1 MVHSDFCLKAGKHL
15 DEDMYTVD
23 QYLSFEQIFKWKLV
37 IFIYLIYTSS
47 FYSSNSITMK
57 RPSADSFHPLHE
69 KYIDLLSPIKADH
82 DYFHFN
88 PGTTSEADGNQW
100 ENRTLQA
107 SSSTE
112 ALQFDYDGQN
122 DISLSYTPL
131 LPVSFLVEM
140 IPYPRLYP
148 GRSFFFSRL
157 DNLNRIRLAIG
168 LNQWGKTGECME
180 LWIHHELFYSL
191 EPTPKIST
199 YYIGSGLVNH
209 AGLVIVPLPNYQFN
223 TNKPITLIIEITNA
237 SVKVYKNCKLY
248 HKPLFSINYRQ
259 NIKYHHLHGDRFENK
274 SKELSRLD
282 KFYALS
288 GGPYHGDKFLGLM
301 KRMKMFFTEYGAR
314 KYCSDDS
321 NFKLCKSSLNEQH
334 IRKEWGKLNPFNQSN
349 HTVQLNNNEQ
359 ISGKINQQLNNN
371 IYNRTEQSFNN
382 KNDVTVKNGLKLNKC
397 NQNIHEDNCTKLNLN
412 KSVNNVPGGRPALT
426 EVVGAE
432 GDVSGDA
439 STGTHS
445 VSHMDRVDSGGENVL
460 GTQVPG
466 GRPALTEVVGAEGD
480 VSGDASTGTHSVSH
494 MDRVDSG
501 GENVLGTQVPGGRPA
516 LTEVVGAE
524 GDVSGDASTGTHSVS
539 RMDRVD
545 SGGENVLGTQVPGG
559 RPALT
564 EVVGA
569 EGDVS
574 GDASTGTHSVSHMD
588 RVDSGG
594 ENVLGTQV
602 PGGRPA
608 LTEVVGAEG
617 DVSGDASTGTH
628 SVSHMDR
635 VDSGGENVLGTQVPG
650 GRPAL
655 TEVVGA
661 EGDVSGDASTGTHS
675 VSHMDRVDSG
685 GENVLGTQVPGGRP
699 ALTEVVGAE
708 GDVSGDAST
717 GTHSVSHMDRV
728 DSGGENVLGTQVPGG
743 RPALTEVVGAE
754 GDVSGDASTG
764 THSVSR
770 MDRVDSGGENV
781 LGTQVPVGRPALT
794 EVVGAEGD
802 VSGDAST
809 GTHSVSHMDRVDSGG
824 ENVLGTQVPGGRP
837 ALTEVVGAEGDVSGD
852 ASTGTHSVSHMDRV
866 DSGGENVLGTQV
878 PGGRPALT
886 EVVGAEGDVSGDA
899 STGTHSVSRMDRV
912 DSGGENVLGT
922 QVPDGRPA
930 LTEVVGAEGDV
941 SGDASTGTHS
951 VSRMDRVDSGGENVL
966 GTQVPG
972 GRPALTEVVGAEGD
986 VSGDASTGTHSV
998 SRMDRVDS
1006 GGENVLGTQVSSEQP
1021 ASTSERQTGDNETRD
1036 TSGYSDSISHM
1047 GVGVGV
1053 GASANASEENVL
1065 DTQVSSEQ
1073 PASTSERQT
1082 GDNET
1087 RDTSG
1092 DSDSISHMGVGVGFG
1107 ATASASASEENVLD
1121 TQVSSEQPAS
1131 TSERQTGD
1139 IETRDTSGYSDSIK
1153 HMGVGVGVGVGAS
1166 ANASE
1171 ENVLDT
1177 QVSSE
1182 QPASTSERQT
1192 GDNET
1197 RDTSGDSDS
1206 ISHMGVGVGFGATAS
1221 ASASEENVLDT
1232 QVSSEQPAS
1241 TSERQTGDIETRD
1254 TSGYSDSIKHMGV
1267 GVGVGVGASAN
1278 ASEENVLDTQVS
1290 SEQPASTSERQTG
1303 DNETR
1308 VTSGDSDSISH
1319 MGVGVGFGATASAS
1333 ASEENVLDTQVSS
1346 EQPASTSERQTGD
1359 NETRVT
1365 SGDSDSISH
1374 MGVGVGFGATASASA
1389 SEENVLDTQVSSEQ
1403 PASTSERQTGDN
1415 ETRDTSG
1422 YSDSISHMGV
1432 GVGFGATASA
1442 SASEENVLDTQV
1454 SSEQPASTSERQT
1467 GDNETRDTSGYS
1479 DSISHMGV
1487 GVGFGATASASASE
1501 ENVLDTQGQK
1511 GDIGPQGPAGLVGST
1526 GYCPETICPSIDM
1539 SSLKGVQGETGSSE
1553 WCNRSCKTIDGIIG
1567 LKGIKG
1573 LKGDM
1578 GDTLILSYSKALQLI
1593 KYTVNITSSNYFPK
1607 GQKGDK
1613 GEVIQRKFI
1622 QRRISSQ
1629 NNRNFHRRKRGQ
1641 QQDYDH
1647 LTSRIHPL
1655 QENKKHL
1662 KHPLNQTTHD
1672 SSVLFT
1678 GSNFPN
1684 LEKQKVLGVK
1694 ILHNPNEFK
1703 TIGSILPVG
1712 ALVVTEFFNY
1722 EVLSF
1727 ANDNQSSKWDLNK
1740 KFQLDQLSSLG
1751 LFMKIENIHNTW
1763 KRIHVKFGQEVT
1775 FGQHDPNLQIYNS
1788 SSSKEPSSKTY
1799 TLRYREKIVF
1809 AFHPVPLTGGSFSGW
1824 HGANTKCHETALHHL
1839 GIPGF
1844 KVLLVDT
1851 NFPIERLIKWQYQH
1865 VPIINLGSQT
1875 VFSKWRDFL
1884 YGIRSNINVPLY
1896 DLYGMPD
1903 LQVHS
1908 KNFWLGG
1915 GITFGCDGW
1924 TTNSS
1929 TKFGLTWSFDHRIG
1943 QLKINYAKCD
1953 SINYLMCYKIVKST
1967 LA

>member
-15 DEDMYTVD
+15 DENMHTVD
-23 QYLSFEQIFKWKLV
+23 QYLSFEQTFKWKLI
-37 IFIYLIYTSS
+37 IFIHLIYTSS
-47 FYSSNSITMK
+47 CYSSNSITMK
-57 RPSADSFHPLHE
+57 RPSTDSFHPLPE
-69 KYIDLLSPIKADH
+69 KYIDLLSPIKVDH
-82 DYFHFN
+82 DYLHFN
-88 PGTTSEADGNQW
+88 PGTTSGTDCNQW
-100 ENRTLQA
+100 ENRTLQT
-107 SSSTE
+107 SSPTE
-112 ALQFDYDGQN
+112 TLQLDHNGQN
-122 DISLSYTPL
+122 DISLSHTPL

-140 IPYPRLYP
+140 IPYPRSYP

-168 LNQWGKTGECME
+168 LNQWGKTGESME

-223 TNKPITLIIEITNA
+223 TNKLITLIIEITNA

-274 SKELSRLD
+274 SKELSRMD
-282 KFYALS
+282 KFYTLS

-334 IRKEWGKLNPFNQSN
+334 IRKEWQKLNPFNQSN

-371 IYNRTEQSFNN
+371 IYNRTKQSFNN
-382 KNDVTVKNGLKLNKC
+382 NSDVTVKTRMKSNKC

-445 VSHMDRVDSGGENVL
+445 VSHMDRVDSGEENVL

-501 GENVLGTQVPGGRPA
+501 E
-516 LTEVVGAE
+516 
-524 GDVSGDASTGTHSVS
+524 
-539 RMDRVD
+539 
-545 SGGENVLGTQVPGG
+545 ENVLGTQVPGG

-588 RVDSGG
+588 RVDSGE

-635 VDSGGENVLGTQVPG
+635 VDSGE
-650 GRPAL
+650 
-655 TEVVGA
+655 
-661 EGDVSGDASTGTHS
+661 
-675 VSHMDRVDSG
+675 
-685 GENVLGTQVPGGRP
+685 
-699 ALTEVVGAE
+699 
-708 GDVSGDAST
+708 
-717 GTHSVSHMDRV
+717 
-728 DSGGENVLGTQVPGG
+728 
-743 RPALTEVVGAE
+743 
-754 GDVSGDASTG
+754 
-764 THSVSR
+764 
-770 MDRVDSGGENV
+770 
-781 LGTQVPVGRPALT
+781 
-794 EVVGAEGD
+794 
-802 VSGDAST
+802 
-809 GTHSVSHMDRVDSGG
+809 
-824 ENVLGTQVPGGRP
+824 
-837 ALTEVVGAEGDVSGD
+837 
-852 ASTGTHSVSHMDRV
+852 
-866 DSGGENVLGTQV
+866 
-878 PGGRPALT
+878 
-886 EVVGAEGDVSGDA
+886 
-899 STGTHSVSRMDRV
+899 
-912 DSGGENVLGT
+912 
-922 QVPDGRPA
+922 
-930 LTEVVGAEGDV
+930 
-941 SGDASTGTHS
+941 
-951 VSRMDRVDSGGENVL
+951 
-966 GTQVPG
+966 
-972 GRPALTEVVGAEGD
+972 
-986 VSGDASTGTHSV
+986 
-998 SRMDRVDS
+998 
-1006 GGENVLGTQVSSEQP
+1006 ENVLGTQVSSEQP

-1036 TSGYSDSISHM
+1036 TSGDSDSISHM

-1053 GASANASEENVL
+1053 GVGVGASEENLL

-1092 DSDSISHMGVGVGFG
+1092 DSDSISHMGVGVG
-1107 ATASASASEENVLD
+1107 
-1121 TQVSSEQPAS
+1121 
-1131 TSERQTGD
+1131 
-1139 IETRDTSGYSDSIK
+1139 
-1153 HMGVGVGVGVGAS
+1153 VGVGVGAS
-1166 ANASE
+1166 E
-1171 ENVLDT
+1171 ENLLDT

-1206 ISHMGVGVGFGATAS
+1206 ISHMGVGVG
-1221 ASASEENVLDT
+1221 
-1232 QVSSEQPAS
+1232 
-1241 TSERQTGDIETRD
+1241 
-1254 TSGYSDSIKHMGV
+1254 
-1267 GVGVGVGASAN
+1267 VGVGVGAS
-1278 ASEENVLDTQVS
+1278 EENL
-1290 SEQPASTSERQTG
+1290 
-1303 DNETR
+1303 
-1308 VTSGDSDSISH
+1308 
-1319 MGVGVGFGATASAS
+1319 
-1333 ASEENVLDTQVSS
+1333 
-1346 EQPASTSERQTGD
+1346 
-1359 NETRVT
+1359 
-1365 SGDSDSISH
+1365 
-1374 MGVGVGFGATASASA
+1374 
-1389 SEENVLDTQVSSEQ
+1389 LDTQVSSEQ

-1422 YSDSISHMGV
+1422 DSDSISHMGV
-1432 GVGFGATASA
+1432 GVGVGVGVG
-1442 SASEENVLDTQV
+1442 ASEENLLDTQV

-1467 GDNETRDTSGYS
+1467 GDNETRDTSGDS

-1487 GVGFGATASASASE
+1487 GVGVGVGVGASE
-1501 ENVLDTQGQK
+1501 ENLLDTQVSSEQPASTSERQTGDNETRDTSGDSDSISHMGVGVGVGVGVGASEENLLDTQVSSEQPASTSERQTGDNETRDTSGDSDSISHMGVGVGVGVGVGASEENLLDTQIYKPTDEMDQTSDDLYVGLVKHKVEKQSQDRNATYITFEEVSGTYRMNRRAYYNYTINSPFDEVIVHIGQK
-1511 GDIGPQGPAGLVGST
+1511 GDIGPQGPAGPVGST

-1573 LKGDM
+1573 LKGDI
-1578 GDTLILSYSKALQLI
+1578 GDTLILSFSKALQLI
-1593 KYTVNITSSNYFPK
+1593 KYTINITSSNYFPK

-1613 GEVIQRKFI
+1613 GEVTERKFV

-1655 QENKKHL
+1655 QENKKHV
-1662 KHPLNQTTHD
+1662 KHPLNQSTHD
-1672 SSVLFT
+1672 SSILFT
-1678 GSNFPN
+1678 GSNFAN
-1684 LEKQKVLGVK
+1684 LEKQNILGVK

-1703 TIGSILPVG
+1703 TIGSVLPVG

-1740 KFQLDQLSSLG
+1740 NFQLDQLSSLG

-1799 TLRYREKIVF
+1799 TPRYREKIVF

-1844 KVLLVDT
+1844 KVLLVDR

-1903 LQVHS
+1903 LQLHS

-1943 QLKINYAKCD
+1943 QVKINYAKCD
-1953 SINYLMCYKIVKST
+1953 SNNYLMCYKLVKST

>member
-15 DEDMYTVD
+15 DENMHTAD
-23 QYLSFEQIFKWKLV
+23 QYLSFEQTFKWKLM
-37 IFIYLIYTSS
+37 IFIHLIYTSS
-47 FYSSNSITMK
+47 CYSSNSITMK
-57 RPSADSFHPLHE
+57 RPSTDSFHPLPE
-69 KYIDLLSPIKADH
+69 KYIDLLSPIKVDH
-82 DYFHFN
+82 DYLHFN
-88 PGTTSEADGNQW
+88 PGTTSGTDCNQW
-100 ENRTLQA
+100 ENRTLQT
-107 SSSTE
+107 SSPTE
-112 ALQFDYDGQN
+112 TLQLDYNGQN
-122 DISLSYTPL
+122 NISLSHTPL

-140 IPYPRLYP
+140 IPYPRSYP

-168 LNQWGKTGECME
+168 LNQWGKTGESME
-180 LWIHHELFYSL
+180 LWIHHEFFYSL

-223 TNKPITLIIEITNA
+223 TNKLITLIIEITNA

-274 SKELSRLD
+274 SKELSRMD
-282 KFYALS
+282 KFYTLS

-314 KYCSDDS
+314 KYCFDDS

-334 IRKEWGKLNPFNQSN
+334 IRTEWQKLNSFDQSN

-371 IYNRTEQSFNN
+371 IYNRIKQSFNN
-382 KNDVTVKNGLKLNKC
+382 NSDVTVKNRMKSNRC

-445 VSHMDRVDSGGENVL
+445 VSHMDRVDSGEENVL

-466 GRPALTEVVGAEGD
+466 GRPALTEIVGAEGD

-501 GENVLGTQVPGGRPA
+501 EENVLGTQVPGGRPA
-516 LTEVVGAE
+516 LTEI
-524 GDVSGDASTGTHSVS
+524 
-539 RMDRVD
+539 
-545 SGGENVLGTQVPGG
+545 
-559 RPALT
+559 
-564 EVVGA
+564 VGA

-588 RVDSGG
+588 RVDSG
-594 ENVLGTQV
+594 E
-602 PGGRPA
+602 
-608 LTEVVGAEG
+608 
-617 DVSGDASTGTH
+617 
-628 SVSHMDR
+628 
-635 VDSGGENVLGTQVPG
+635 
-650 GRPAL
+650 
-655 TEVVGA
+655 
-661 EGDVSGDASTGTHS
+661 
-675 VSHMDRVDSG
+675 
-685 GENVLGTQVPGGRP
+685 
-699 ALTEVVGAE
+699 
-708 GDVSGDAST
+708 
-717 GTHSVSHMDRV
+717 
-728 DSGGENVLGTQVPGG
+728 
-743 RPALTEVVGAE
+743 
-754 GDVSGDASTG
+754 
-764 THSVSR
+764 
-770 MDRVDSGGENV
+770 
-781 LGTQVPVGRPALT
+781 
-794 EVVGAEGD
+794 
-802 VSGDAST
+802 
-809 GTHSVSHMDRVDSGG
+809 
-824 ENVLGTQVPGGRP
+824 
-837 ALTEVVGAEGDVSGD
+837 
-852 ASTGTHSVSHMDRV
+852 
-866 DSGGENVLGTQV
+866 
-878 PGGRPALT
+878 
-886 EVVGAEGDVSGDA
+886 
-899 STGTHSVSRMDRV
+899 
-912 DSGGENVLGT
+912 
-922 QVPDGRPA
+922 
-930 LTEVVGAEGDV
+930 
-941 SGDASTGTHS
+941 
-951 VSRMDRVDSGGENVL
+951 
-966 GTQVPG
+966 
-972 GRPALTEVVGAEGD
+972 
-986 VSGDASTGTHSV
+986 
-998 SRMDRVDS
+998 
-1006 GGENVLGTQVSSEQP
+1006 ENVLGTQVSSEQP

-1036 TSGYSDSISHM
+1036 TSGDSDSISHM

-1053 GASANASEENVL
+1053 GASEENLL

-1092 DSDSISHMGVGVGFG
+1092 DSDSISHMGVGVGVG
-1107 ATASASASEENVLD
+1107 ASEENL
-1121 TQVSSEQPAS
+1121 
-1131 TSERQTGD
+1131 
-1139 IETRDTSGYSDSIK
+1139 
-1153 HMGVGVGVGVGAS
+1153 
-1166 ANASE
+1166 
-1171 ENVLDT
+1171 LDT

-1206 ISHMGVGVGFGATAS
+1206 ISHMGVGVGVG
-1221 ASASEENVLDT
+1221 ASEENL
-1232 QVSSEQPAS
+1232 
-1241 TSERQTGDIETRD
+1241 
-1254 TSGYSDSIKHMGV
+1254 
-1267 GVGVGVGASAN
+1267 
-1278 ASEENVLDTQVS
+1278 
-1290 SEQPASTSERQTG
+1290 
-1303 DNETR
+1303 
-1308 VTSGDSDSISH
+1308 
-1319 MGVGVGFGATASAS
+1319 
-1333 ASEENVLDTQVSS
+1333 
-1346 EQPASTSERQTGD
+1346 
-1359 NETRVT
+1359 
-1365 SGDSDSISH
+1365 
-1374 MGVGVGFGATASASA
+1374 
-1389 SEENVLDTQVSSEQ
+1389 LDTQVSSEQ

-1422 YSDSISHMGV
+1422 DSDSISHMGV
-1432 GVGFGATASA
+1432 GVGVG
-1442 SASEENVLDTQV
+1442 ASEENLLDTQV

-1467 GDNETRDTSGYS
+1467 GDNETRDTSGDS

-1487 GVGFGATASASASE
+1487 GVGVGASE
-1501 ENVLDTQGQK
+1501 ENLLDTQVSSEQPASTSERQTGDNETRDTSGDSDSISHMGVGVGVGASEENLLDTQVSSEQPASTSERQTGDNETRDTSGDSDSISHMGVGVGVGASEENLLDTQVSSEQPASTSERQTGDNETRDTSGDSDSISHMGVGVGVGASEENLLDTQMYKPTDEMDQTSDDLYVGLVKHKVEKQSHDRNATYITFEEVSGTYRMNRRADYNYTINSPFDEVIVHIGQK
-1511 GDIGPQGPAGLVGST
+1511 GDIGPQGPAGPVGST

-1578 GDTLILSYSKALQLI
+1578 GDTLILSFSKALQLI
-1593 KYTVNITSSNYFPK
+1593 KYTINITSSNYFPK

-1641 QQDYDH
+1641 QQDYDQ
-1647 LTSRIHPL
+1647 LTFRIHPL
-1655 QENKKHL
+1655 QENKQHV
-1662 KHPLNQTTHD
+1662 KHPLNQSTHD
-1672 SSVLFT
+1672 SSILFT
-1678 GSNFPN
+1678 GSNFAN
-1684 LEKQKVLGVK
+1684 LEKQKILGVK

-1740 KFQLDQLSSLG
+1740 NFQLDQLSSLG

-1799 TLRYREKIVF
+1799 TPRYREKIVF

-1844 KVLLVDT
+1844 KVLLVDR

-1903 LQVHS
+1903 LQLHS

-1943 QLKINYAKCD
+1943 QVKINYAKCD
-1953 SINYLMCYKIVKST
+1953 SINYLMCYKLVKST

>member
-15 DEDMYTVD
+15 DENMHTAD
-23 QYLSFEQIFKWKLV
+23 QYLSFEQTFKWKLM
-37 IFIYLIYTSS
+37 IFIHLIYTSS
-47 FYSSNSITMK
+47 CYSSNSITMK
-57 RPSADSFHPLHE
+57 RPSTDSFHPLPE
-69 KYIDLLSPIKADH
+69 KYIDLLSPIKVDH
-82 DYFHFN
+82 DYLHFN
-88 PGTTSEADGNQW
+88 PGTTSGTDCNQW
-100 ENRTLQA
+100 ENRTLQT
-107 SSSTE
+107 SSPTE
-112 ALQFDYDGQN
+112 TLQLDYNGQN
-122 DISLSYTPL
+122 NISLSHTPL

-140 IPYPRLYP
+140 IPYPRSYP

-168 LNQWGKTGECME
+168 LNQWGKTGESME
-180 LWIHHELFYSL
+180 LWIHHEFFYSL

-223 TNKPITLIIEITNA
+223 TNKLITLIIEITNA

-274 SKELSRLD
+274 SKELSRMD
-282 KFYALS
+282 KFYTLS

-314 KYCSDDS
+314 KYCFDDS

-334 IRKEWGKLNPFNQSN
+334 IRTEWQKLNSFDQSN

-371 IYNRTEQSFNN
+371 IYNRIKQSFNN
-382 KNDVTVKNGLKLNKC
+382 NSDVTVKNRMKSNRC

-445 VSHMDRVDSGGENVL
+445 VSHMDRVDSGEENVL

-466 GRPALTEVVGAEGD
+466 GRPALTEIVGAEGD

-501 GENVLGTQVPGGRPA
+501 EENVLGTQVPGGRPA
-516 LTEVVGAE
+516 LTEI
-524 GDVSGDASTGTHSVS
+524 
-539 RMDRVD
+539 
-545 SGGENVLGTQVPGG
+545 
-559 RPALT
+559 
-564 EVVGA
+564 VGA

-588 RVDSGG
+588 RVDSG
-594 ENVLGTQV
+594 E
-602 PGGRPA
+602 
-608 LTEVVGAEG
+608 
-617 DVSGDASTGTH
+617 
-628 SVSHMDR
+628 
-635 VDSGGENVLGTQVPG
+635 
-650 GRPAL
+650 
-655 TEVVGA
+655 
-661 EGDVSGDASTGTHS
+661 
-675 VSHMDRVDSG
+675 
-685 GENVLGTQVPGGRP
+685 
-699 ALTEVVGAE
+699 
-708 GDVSGDAST
+708 
-717 GTHSVSHMDRV
+717 
-728 DSGGENVLGTQVPGG
+728 
-743 RPALTEVVGAE
+743 
-754 GDVSGDASTG
+754 
-764 THSVSR
+764 
-770 MDRVDSGGENV
+770 
-781 LGTQVPVGRPALT
+781 
-794 EVVGAEGD
+794 
-802 VSGDAST
+802 
-809 GTHSVSHMDRVDSGG
+809 
-824 ENVLGTQVPGGRP
+824 
-837 ALTEVVGAEGDVSGD
+837 
-852 ASTGTHSVSHMDRV
+852 
-866 DSGGENVLGTQV
+866 
-878 PGGRPALT
+878 
-886 EVVGAEGDVSGDA
+886 
-899 STGTHSVSRMDRV
+899 
-912 DSGGENVLGT
+912 
-922 QVPDGRPA
+922 
-930 LTEVVGAEGDV
+930 
-941 SGDASTGTHS
+941 
-951 VSRMDRVDSGGENVL
+951 
-966 GTQVPG
+966 
-972 GRPALTEVVGAEGD
+972 
-986 VSGDASTGTHSV
+986 
-998 SRMDRVDS
+998 
-1006 GGENVLGTQVSSEQP
+1006 ENVLGTQVSSEQP

-1036 TSGYSDSISHM
+1036 TSGDSDSISHM

-1053 GASANASEENVL
+1053 GASEENLL

-1092 DSDSISHMGVGVGFG
+1092 DSDSISHMGVGVGVG
-1107 ATASASASEENVLD
+1107 ASEENL
-1121 TQVSSEQPAS
+1121 
-1131 TSERQTGD
+1131 
-1139 IETRDTSGYSDSIK
+1139 
-1153 HMGVGVGVGVGAS
+1153 
-1166 ANASE
+1166 
-1171 ENVLDT
+1171 LDT

-1206 ISHMGVGVGFGATAS
+1206 ISHMGVGVGVG
-1221 ASASEENVLDT
+1221 ASEENL
-1232 QVSSEQPAS
+1232 
-1241 TSERQTGDIETRD
+1241 
-1254 TSGYSDSIKHMGV
+1254 
-1267 GVGVGVGASAN
+1267 
-1278 ASEENVLDTQVS
+1278 
-1290 SEQPASTSERQTG
+1290 
-1303 DNETR
+1303 
-1308 VTSGDSDSISH
+1308 
-1319 MGVGVGFGATASAS
+1319 
-1333 ASEENVLDTQVSS
+1333 
-1346 EQPASTSERQTGD
+1346 
-1359 NETRVT
+1359 
-1365 SGDSDSISH
+1365 
-1374 MGVGVGFGATASASA
+1374 
-1389 SEENVLDTQVSSEQ
+1389 LDTQVSSEQ

-1422 YSDSISHMGV
+1422 DSDSISHMGV
-1432 GVGFGATASA
+1432 GVGVG
-1442 SASEENVLDTQV
+1442 ASEENLLDTQV

-1467 GDNETRDTSGYS
+1467 GDNETRDTSGDS

-1487 GVGFGATASASASE
+1487 GVGVGASE
-1501 ENVLDTQGQK
+1501 ENLLDTQVSSEQPASTSERQTGDNETRDTSGDSDSISHMGVGVGVGASEENLLDTQVSSEQPASTSERQTGDNETRDTSGDSDSISHMGVGVGVGASEENLLDTQVSSEQPASTSERQTGDNETRDTSGDSDSISHMGVGVGVGASEENLLDTQVSSEQPASTSERQTGDNETRDTSGDSDSISHMGVGVGVGASEENLLDTQVSSEQPASTSERQTGDNETRDTSGDSDSISHMGVGVGVGASEENLLDTQMYKPTDEMDQTSDDLYVGLVKHKVEKQSHDRNATYITFEEVSGTYRMNRRADYNYTINSPFDEVIVHIGQK
-1511 GDIGPQGPAGLVGST
+1511 GDIGPQGPAGPVGST

-1578 GDTLILSYSKALQLI
+1578 GDTLILSFSKALQLI
-1593 KYTVNITSSNYFPK
+1593 KYTINITSSNYFPK

-1641 QQDYDH
+1641 QQDYDQ
-1647 LTSRIHPL
+1647 LTFRIHPL
-1655 QENKKHL
+1655 QENKQHV
-1662 KHPLNQTTHD
+1662 KHPLNQSTHD
-1672 SSVLFT
+1672 SSILFT
-1678 GSNFPN
+1678 GSNFAN
-1684 LEKQKVLGVK
+1684 LEKQKILGVK

-1740 KFQLDQLSSLG
+1740 NFQLDQLSSLG

-1799 TLRYREKIVF
+1799 TPRYREKIVF

-1844 KVLLVDT
+1844 KVLLVDR

-1903 LQVHS
+1903 LQLHS

-1943 QLKINYAKCD
+1943 QVKINYAKCD
-1953 SINYLMCYKIVKST
+1953 SINYLMCYKLVKST